1 MLIFLKKN
9 DANHASIY
17 PKSQG
22 MLMKKAILLLNMGGP
37 NNLDKVK
44 VFLDNMFNDP
54 RIISAPKPI
63 RWLISKLII
72 WKRLDEAKHNYSKLG
87 GKSPLIKHTDE
98 LIKALSKEVDA
109 SVHAIMR
116 YTPPFALDVLQKL
129 KNTDEIYAIPL
140 YPQHSSTTTL
150 SSLDDLYNASD
161 KLGLTDKIKTV
172 SSYHSHP
179 LYIKS
184 IVERIKE
191 ALNNDDA
198 SEFELLFSAHGLPQK
213 IVDKGDLYQQ
223 HIRYTLF
230 YVRKMMVNCGMNF
243 AKTHLAYQ
251 SRLGPVEWLRPYMDD
266 KLHEFGGKKV
276 IVFPIAFTLDNSE
289 TEFELDI
296 EYRELAHEIGIAD
309 YRVAKAPND
318 HPDFV
323 ACLADIYKGMQ
334 K

>member
-1 MLIFLKKN
+1 
-9 DANHASIY
+9 
-17 PKSQG
+17 
-22 MLMKKAILLLNMGGP
+22 MKKAILLLNMGGP
-37 NNLDKVK
+37 NNLDEVK
-44 VFLDNMFNDP
+44 MFLDNMFNDP

-72 WKRLDEAKHNYSKLG
+72 WKRLKEAKSNYIRIG
-87 GKSPLIKHTDE
+87 GRSPLIKYTDE
-98 LIKALSKEVDA
+98 LVQALSKKVDA
-109 SVHAIMR
+109 DVHAVMR

-129 KNTDEIYAIPL
+129 KNTDEICAIPL

-150 SSLDDLYNASD
+150 SSLDDLYRASN
-161 KLGLTDKIKTV
+161 KLGLTDKIKTI

-191 ALNNDDA
+191 ALNNDSA

-213 IVDKGDLYQQ
+213 IIDKGDLYQQ

-230 YVRKMMVNCGMNF
+230 YVRKMMLNRGMNF

-251 SRLGPVEWLRPYMDD
+251 SRLGPVEWLRPYMDE
-266 KLHEFGGKKV
+266 KLHEFKDKKI

-296 EYRELAHEIGIAD
+296 EYRELAHEISIAD
-309 YRVAKAPND
+309 YRVAKAPNS

-323 ACLADIYKGMQ
+323 ACLADLYMKM
-334 K
+334 